1 VTVNPGSFAPESL
14 PPELQAFLA
23 GFPISLLHAGV
34 MLVLLF
40 LGGVLYALITPYK
53 EISQIREGNAAAAV
67 AFGGVIVGLAIP
79 LAAALS
85 ASNSLREIAIWGAAT
100 VVVQLF
106 VFRLTDLVLMG
117 LPGRVQEGEVSAAVL
132 LTAAK
137 LSTALVL
144 AAAVS
149 G

>member
-1 VTVNPGSFAPESL
+1 
-14 PPELQAFLA
+14 
-23 GFPISLLHAGV
+23 
-34 MLVLLF
+34 
-40 LGGVLYALITPYK
+40 
-53 EISQIREGNAAAAV
+53 
-67 AFGGVIVGLAIP
+67 
-79 LAAALS
+79 
-85 ASNSLREIAIWGAAT
+85 

>member
-1 VTVNPGSFAPESL
+1 MNPGSFAPESL

-40 LGGVLYALITPYK
+40 LGGLLHALTTPYK
-53 EISQIREGNAAAAV
+53 EISQIRDGNAAVAV
-67 AFGGVIVGLAIP
+67 AFGGVIVGLALP

-85 ASNSLREIAIWGAAT
+85 ASNSLRDIAIWGAAT

>member
-1 VTVNPGSFAPESL
+1 MNPGSFAPESL

-40 LGGVLYALITPYK
+40 LGGLLHALTTPYK
-53 EISQIREGNAAAAV
+53 EISQIREGNAAVAV
-67 AFGGVIVGLAIP
+67 AFAGVIVGLALP

>member
-1 VTVNPGSFAPESL
+1 MNTGSFAPKSL

-40 LGGVLYALITPYK
+40 LGGVLYALLTPYK

-67 AFGGVIVGLAIP
+67 AFGGVIVGLALP

-100 VVVQLF
+100 VVVQLL